1 MTIHTQQQEADTNR
15 CIGPKHGQ
23 IGGSISDIS
32 ITHSYKRILQQV
44 HKYTQQDDERLTLC
58 SVGYRR
64 LEVLCQQVSPQKA
77 ATRKFKLMNLA
88 FKQEER
94 DMPSAK
100 WPLQVSRSTQ
110 NKFLKAFAGK
120 GLGCLMCREGKFC
133 VDTPIKM
140 AKNQPINL
148 SCPEI

>member
-1 MTIHTQQQEADTNR
+1 
-15 CIGPKHGQ
+15 
-23 IGGSISDIS
+23 
-32 ITHSYKRILQQV
+32 
-44 HKYTQQDDERLTLC
+44 
-58 SVGYRR
+58 
-64 LEVLCQQVSPQKA
+64 
-77 ATRKFKLMNLA
+77 MNLA

-94 DMPSAK
+94 DMPSAN

-140 AKNQPINL
+140 AKN
-148 SCPEI
+148 